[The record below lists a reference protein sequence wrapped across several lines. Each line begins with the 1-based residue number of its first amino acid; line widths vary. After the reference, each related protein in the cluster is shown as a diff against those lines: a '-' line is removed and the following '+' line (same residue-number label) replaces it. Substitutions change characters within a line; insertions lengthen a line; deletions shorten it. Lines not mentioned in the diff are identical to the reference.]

1 MKENI
6 KYAGE
11 FRTNGNEGLSPPSG
25 IIIDKNIIVVDEF
38 NHRIQIYDVRGNL
51 INSFGK
57 KGNGNGEFYYP
68 KGIAVDSEG
77 FFYVADCWNHRVQK
91 FSYDANKDGS
101 WSFINSFGSYGDNA
115 GKFNEPYDIATSKD
129 RIYVLDRC
137 NHRIQVFDKEGNLHG
152 IIGQRGTVIEEDL
165 AELFDTPLTLFSSP
179 AFEFPTGIST
189 DSNGNIYVAD
199 SGNHRVVKLRQ
210 DGEVLLTFGQ
220 KGSNLGEFQYPHD
233 IAIDSNNTI
242 FVSDLNN
249 NRIQVFTPQGDFLS
263 LIDSGKDKS
272 DKLSSPT
279 ALSVDNNGR
288 LYSGMGFNTRILI
301 YEYETPM
308 SQRDT
313 KNDENVIASR
323 RRSNLKSEIP
333 RSARNDRGGVFSG
346 EITVTSQESI
356 DISSISYKINE
367 IEEEIGKIK
376 EERIGFSEDYISRI
390 INKENNILNPPKE
403 DVNFDETL
411 HSHEKNDRALLRNIR
426 YKLLVHKRLFRNS
439 CSMVSTI
446 ASEEKSLHEA
456 AANLINNS
464 ISQLIKEARLLF
476 ELLEERRR
484 YENEAERVFRDE
496 SRSKEENWRDFRIA
510 IRKSDIIQE
519 ILPHIYSSTNLSIIA
534 VKKLLMAFPAP
545 EFQIPYSGLL
555 KERDVFSKIILY
567 SCGIWEYILPM
578 EENIKEILGMIPE
591 SPRDKEDE
599 KSPIHFPN
607 LTLALT
613 IDDLTNT
620 IFMEGQGINGK
631 IVDIKNWKTDRFASL
646 TTSLSAQQVQNNI
659 ESIKNGL
666 EKLLQEREKIG
677 EEITK
682 TENSLAHLPA
692 REEKMRLPHLKN
704 RILWGFHDRLN
715 QIQIGE
721 LLTVYQ
727 ILSSIFI
734 YLYKTAAS
742 GETNKK
748 VSELLEF
755 YENQM
760 ILASKIKRQ
769 GHDEEVGC
777 KVELD
782 RIIFS
787 VNSDKGKEIE
797 LRNRIFNTARK
808 TQFTNIYSRRLRGSL
823 TLYRKLT
830 TYTTHFRGC
839 PELTTLKFD
848 MSFGNYGK
856 GGGEFNSP
864 GCIVSDKKGNLYIC
878 DELNHRV
885 QKFNKDG
892 KYILSFGGF
901 GSMEGRFR
909 TPAGIS
915 IDRDENILIS
925 DWQNHRV
932 QKLSSD
938 GIFISSF
945 GKHGSKDGELNR
957 PSGIAVDKNGF
968 IYVSDLGNKRIQKFN
983 RDWKFIKSFGADIL
997 KEPFAIHITGREE
1010 IVVGELS
1017 GDRIVLFG
1025 QDGNLI
1031 KSVGSEGTGDG
1042 EFLWASSI
1050 ANDSNENIYITDFWN
1065 SRIQIFSKDLKFI
1078 SSFGK
1083 FGRGVGE
1090 FDCISS
1096 LTIAD
1101 EFLFVCDYFNH
1112 RIQRFKIGNL

>member
-6 KYAGE
+6 RYAGE
-11 FRTNGNEGLSPPSG
+11 FRAKGNESLSPPSG
-25 IIIDKNIIVVDEF
+25 IIIDKNKNIIVVDEF
-38 NHRIQIYDVRGNL
+38 NHRIQIYDASGNL
-51 INSFGK
+51 ITSFGK
-57 KGNGNGEFYYP
+57 KGNGSGEFYYP

-91 FSYDANKDGS
+91 FSQDANKDGS
-101 WSFINSFGSYGDNA
+101 WKFINSFGSYGDDA
-115 GKFNEPYDIATSKD
+115 GKFNEPYDIAILEGQGASLPLQAVSRGGKGQGD
-129 RIYVLDRC
+129 RILVLDRC

-152 IIGQRGTVIEEDL
+152 VIGQRGTVIEEDL

-233 IAIDSNNTI
+233 IAIDSNDTI

-249 NRIQVFTPQGDFLS
+249 NRIQAFNPIGNFLS
-263 LIDSGKDKS
+263 LIDTGKDKS

-279 ALSVDNNGR
+279 ALSVDDNER
-288 LYSGMGFNTRILI
+288 LYSGMGFDTRILI
-301 YEYETPM
+301 YEYEITVTSPGHP
-308 SQRDT
+308 S
-313 KNDENVIASR
+313 
-323 RRSNLKSEIP
+323 
-333 RSARNDRGGVFSG
+333 SG
-346 EITVTSQESI
+346 WVAAVTSQESI
-356 DISSISYKINE
+356 DISSISH
-367 IEEEIGKIK
+367 KIK
-376 EERIGFSEDYISRI
+376 EVEDEIVRIKNERIGFSHDYISRI

-403 DVNFDETL
+403 DVNFDEML

-446 ASEEKSLHEA
+446 AAEEKSLHEA

-464 ISQLIKEARLLF
+464 ISQLIKEARILL

-484 YENEAERVFRDE
+484 YENEAEKFFRDE
-496 SRSKEENWRDFRIA
+496 KRSKEENWRDFRIA

-519 ILPHIYSSTNLSIIA
+519 ILPHIYSSLNLLISTA
-534 VKKLLMAFPAP
+534 KKLLMAFPAS
-545 EFQIPYSGLL
+545 EFQTLYSGLL
-555 KERDVFSKIILY
+555 KERGVFAKIILY
-567 SCGIWEYILPM
+567 SSGIWEYILPI

-591 SPRDKEDE
+591 FPNYKGDE

-620 IFMEGQGINGK
+620 ILMEGWGINEKGL
-631 IVDIKNWKTDRFASL
+631 DINNWKTDRFASL
-646 TTSLSAQQVQNNI
+646 TTSLSVQQVQDNI
-659 ESIKNGL
+659 ESIKNSL

-682 TENSLAHLPA
+682 TENSLARLPA
-692 REEKMRLPHLKN
+692 REEKMRLPLLNNKM
-704 RILWGFHDRLN
+704 LWGFHDRLN

-721 LLTVYQ
+721 LLTAYQ

-760 ILASKIKRQ
+760 VLASKIKRQ

-777 KVELD
+777 KAELD

-797 LRNRIFNTARK
+797 LRNRIFNAARK
-808 TQFTNIYSRRLRGSL
+808 TQFTNIYSRRIRGSL
-823 TLYRKLT
+823 TLYRKLVRPT
-830 TYTTHFRGC
+830 IVGA
-839 PELTTLKFD
+839 PNSQLTTLKFD
-848 MSFGNYGK
+848 MSFGNFGK
-856 GGGEFNSP
+856 GGGEFNFP
-864 GCIVSDKKGNLYIC
+864 GCIATDKKGNLYIC
-878 DELNHRV
+878 DELNHRI

-925 DWQNHRV
+925 DWQNHRI
-932 QKLSSD
+932 QKFSPD
-938 GIFISSF
+938 GVFISSF
-945 GKHGSKDGELNR
+945 GRHGSKDGELNS
-957 PSGIAVDKNGF
+957 PTGIAIDKNGY
-968 IYVSDLGNKRIQKFN
+968 IYVSDLGNKRVQKFN

-997 KEPFAIHITGREE
+997 KEPFAIHITSREE

-1025 QDGNLI
+1025 QDENLI

-1042 EFLWASSI
+1042 EFLWASSV

-1090 FDCISS
+1090 FDGISS

-1112 RIQRFKIGNL
+1112 RIQRFRIGNL

>member
-6 KYAGE
+6 RYSGE
-11 FRTNGNEGLSPPSG
+11 FRTKGDESLSPPSG
-25 IIIDKNIIVVDEF
+25 IIADKNIIVVDEF
-38 NHRIQIYDVRGNL
+38 NHRIQTYDADGNL

-91 FSYDANKDGS
+91 FSQDANKDGS
-101 WSFINSFGSYGDNA
+101 WKFVNSFGSYGEDA
-115 GKFNEPYDIATSKD
+115 GKFNEPYDIAINKD

-137 NHRIQVFDKEGNLHG
+137 NHRIQVFDKNSNLHG

-179 AFEFPTGIST
+179 AFEFPTGISI
-189 DSNGNIYVAD
+189 DSSGNIYIAD

-233 IAIDSNNTI
+233 IAIDSNDTI
-242 FVSDLNN
+242 FISDLNN
-249 NRIQVFTPQGDFLS
+249 NRIQAFTPQGNFIS

-301 YEYETPM
+301 YEYEITVT
-308 SQRDT
+308 SH
-313 KNDENVIASR
+313 
-323 RRSNLKSEIP
+323 RSP
-333 RSARNDRGGVFSG
+333 
-346 EITVTSQESI
+346 VTSQESI

-464 ISQLIKEARLLF
+464 ISQLIKEARLLL
-476 ELLEERRR
+476 ELLEERRK
-484 YENEAERVFRDE
+484 YENEAEKIFRDE

-534 VKKLLMAFPAP
+534 VKKLFMAFPAP
-545 EFQIPYSGLL
+545 EFQTLYSGLL

-591 SPRDKEDE
+591 SPRDKGDE

-631 IVDIKNWKTDRFASL
+631 GVEVKDWKTDRFASL
-646 TTSLSAQQVQNNI
+646 TTSLSVQQVQDNI

-704 RILWGFHDRLN
+704 RMLWGFHDRLN
-715 QIQIGE
+715 QIQIGG
-721 LLTVYQ
+721 LLTAYQ

-760 ILASKIKRQ
+760 VLASKIKRQ

-777 KVELD
+777 KAELD

-797 LRNRIFNTARK
+797 LRNRIFNVSRRS
-808 TQFTNIYSRRLRGSL
+808 QFTNIYSRRLRGSL
-823 TLYRKLT
+823 TLYRQYLKSLQ
-830 TYTTHFRGC
+830 
-839 PELTTLKFD
+839 PSAISLQPKFD
-848 MSFGNYGK
+848 MSFGNFGQ

-864 GCIVSDKKGNLYIC
+864 GCIISDKKDNLFIC
-878 DELNHRV
+878 DELNHRIE
-885 QKFNKDG
+885 KFNKDG

-932 QKLSSD
+932 QKFSPD
-938 GIFISSF
+938 GVFISSF
-945 GKHGSKDGELNR
+945 GRHGSKDGELNR

-983 RDWKFIKSFGADIL
+983 RDWKFIKSFGADML

-1042 EFLWASSI
+1042 EYLWASSV

-1096 LTIAD
+1096 LTISD
-1101 EFLFVCDYFNH
+1101 EFLFACDYFNH
-1112 RIQRFKIGNL
+1112 RIQRFRIDVKK

>member
-6 KYAGE
+6 RYAGE
-11 FRTNGNEGLSPPSG
+11 FRTKGDESLSPPSG
-25 IIIDKNIIVVDEF
+25 IIVDKNIIVVDEF
-38 NHRIQIYDVRGNL
+38 NHRIQTYDAGGNL
-51 INSFGK
+51 LNSFGK
-57 KGNGNGEFYYP
+57 KGNGNSEFYYP

-91 FSYDANKDGS
+91 FSHNANKDSS
-101 WSFINSFGSYGDNA
+101 WKFINSFGSYGDDA
-115 GKFNEPYDIATSKD
+115 GKFNEPYDIAINKD
-129 RIYVLDRC
+129 RVYVLDRC
-137 NHRIQVFDKEGNLHG
+137 NHRIQLFDKEGKLHG

-179 AFEFPTGIST
+179 AFEFPTGISA

-233 IAIDSNNTI
+233 IAIDSNDTI
-242 FVSDLNN
+242 FISDLNN
-249 NRIQVFTPQGDFLS
+249 NRIQAFTPQGNFIS

-272 DKLSSPT
+272 DKISSPT
-279 ALSVDNNGR
+279 ALSIDNNGR
-288 LYSGMGFNTRILI
+288 LYSGMGFDTRIVI
-301 YEYETPM
+301 FEYEIK
-308 SQRDT
+308 D
-313 KNDENVIASR
+313 R
-323 RRSNLKSEIP
+323 RQKTEY
-333 RSARNDRGGVFSG
+333 RGQK
-346 EITVTSQESI
+346 TV
-356 DISSISYKINE
+356 DISSIVKEIRE

-446 ASEEKSLHEA
+446 ASEEKPLHEA
-456 AANLINNS
+456 VANLINNS
-464 ISQLIKEARLLF
+464 ISQLIKEARLLL

-484 YENEAERVFRDE
+484 YENEAEKIFRDE

-534 VKKLLMAFPAP
+534 VKKLLMSFPAP
-545 EFQIPYSGLL
+545 EFQTLYSGLL

-578 EENIKEILGMIPE
+578 EENIKEILGIIPE
-591 SPRDKEDE
+591 SPRDKGDE

-631 IVDIKNWKTDRFASL
+631 GVEVKDWKTN
-646 TTSLSAQQVQNNI
+646 LSVQQVQDNI

-704 RILWGFHDRLN
+704 RMLWGFHDRLN
-715 QIQIGE
+715 QIQIGG
-721 LLTVYQ
+721 LLTAYQ
-727 ILSSIFI
+727 ILSSILI
-734 YLYKTAAS
+734 HKISVS
-742 GETNKK
+742 GEEFNEKLI
-748 VSELLEF
+748 EMLNF
-755 YENQM
+755 YENQ
-760 ILASKIKRQ
+760 LALSSKIRRQ
-769 GHDEEVGC
+769 GHDEEVAY
-777 KVELD
+777 KAELD

-808 TQFTNIYSRRLRGSL
+808 TQFTNIYSRRIRGSL
-823 TLYRKLT
+823 SLYRQSSK
-830 TYTTHFRGC
+830 
-839 PELTTLKFD
+839 PKAQSPKLKFD
-848 MSFGNYGK
+848 MSFGNFGQ
-856 GGGEFNSP
+856 GGGEFNLP
-864 GCIVSDKKGNLYIC
+864 GCIASDNKGNLYVS

-892 KYILSFGGF
+892 KYILNFGGF
-901 GSMEGRFR
+901 GSMEGRFKM
-909 TPAGIS
+909 PSGIAL
-915 IDRDENILIS
+915 DKDGNILVS
-925 DWQNHRV
+925 DHLNNRV
-932 QKLSSD
+932 QKFSPD
-938 GIFISSF
+938 GVFISSF
-945 GKHGSKDGELNR
+945 GRHGSKDSELNR

-983 RDWKFIKSFGADIL
+983 RDWKFIKSFGADML

-1025 QDGNLI
+1025 QDGNFI

-1065 SRIQIFSKDLKFI
+1065 SRIQIFSDDLKFKT
-1078 SSFGK
+1078 SFGK
-1083 FGRGVGE
+1083 FGRGAGE

-1101 EFLFVCDYFNH
+1101 EFLFACDYFNH
-1112 RIQRFKIGNL
+1112 RIQRFRIGNL